1 MIQIFYLILTF
12 INANCIIFF
21 QIESHVTIN
30 DSYVVRCYGI
40 TKDPSTNNFMM
51 VMEYAKNG
59 SLRQHLNNHFNLLSW
74 MRKLNILY
82 RIAKG
87 LHTIHSNNLIHR
99 DFHCGNVLSITSE
112 FTLITDLGLCQPANV
127 KSQDGN

>member
-1 MIQIFYLILTF
+1 
-12 INANCIIFF
+12 
-21 QIESHVTIN
+21 
-30 DSYVVRCYGI
+30 
-40 TKDPSTNNFMM
+40 MM

-127 KSQDGN
+127 KSQDGNREIFGVLPYVAPEVLRGIEYTQASEIG